1 MKKKAMQAMNL
12 LKSNDKSHKYRNE
25 QLKNALMSP
34 YAPITRRAGRSS
46 SFHSEINNSS
56 MPFSSIAMSRSS
68 FERQKKNKLG
78 FLNKLKIG
86 KEKKHRGDRLIVVED
101 VIEEEQKEV

>member
-1 MKKKAMQAMNL
+1 MKKKASQAMNL
-12 LKSNDKSHKYRNE
+12 LKSNDKSNKYRNE

-34 YAPITRRAGRSS
+34 YMPAGRRGGRSS
-46 SFHSEINNSS
+46 SFNSVINDSS

-68 FERQKKNKLG
+68 FSRSHKKGKFN

-86 KEKKHRGDRLIVVED
+86 KEKKYKNIP
-101 VIEEEQKEV
+101 

>member
-1 MKKKAMQAMNL
+1 MNL
-12 LKSNDKSHKYRNE
+12 LKSNDRSNKYRNE

-34 YAPITRRAGRSS
+34 YMPVGRRGGRSS
-46 SFHSEINNSS
+46 SFNSEINNSS

-68 FERQKKNKLG
+68 FNRSHKKGSKYN

-86 KEKKHRGDRLIVVED
+86 KDKKSKNYDRLNIEDIIV
-101 VIEEEQKEV
+101 EEENEKPIE